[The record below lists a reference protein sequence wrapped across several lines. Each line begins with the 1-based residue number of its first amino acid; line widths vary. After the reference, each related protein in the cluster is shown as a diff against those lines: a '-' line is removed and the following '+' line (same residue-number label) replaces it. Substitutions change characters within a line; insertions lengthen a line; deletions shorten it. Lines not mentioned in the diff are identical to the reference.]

1 MMETSDIVAAV
12 RDVVG
17 PGPVALHEPS
27 VTLDEWTSRIG
38 VSDNSVVGYDAI
50 NEFQAKLANVCGV
63 EQALCVSSGTAA
75 LHLALMITGVEQFTE
90 VLVPAM
96 TFVATANAVS
106 YCGAIPNFVDVRA
119 HDCGI
124 NPFKLGRYL
133 DRICEK
139 RSPGVFNRMTG
150 RRITALIAVDML
162 GVPCAMDEIKAE
174 TGRWGIP
181 VIEDAAQALG
191 SVYKD
196 RPCGSNAAI
205 GIISF
210 NANKIVTTGVGGAL
224 LTDDA
229 WVQAKAW
236 ELATTARIAHPWRMG
251 DHSCIAW
258 NYRMG
263 NINAAL
269 GLPQLER
276 LNELVALKVK
286 VFRAYAKA
294 LGFAPVQEDRIYNCW
309 LSNFTLDPLDHRRD
323 EICAALHAAGIASR
337 TLFTPLNELPFYK
350 TCPRDNLEGAQDIW
364 RRTICLPSSPKLGER
379 L

>member
-1 MMETSDIVAAV
+1 
-12 RDVVG
+12 VVG

-27 VTLDEWTSRIG
+27 VQFEEWTQRIG
-38 VSDNSVVGYDAI
+38 HNVVGYDAI
-50 NEFQAKLANVCGV
+50 NEFQSKLANVCGV

-106 YCGAIPNFVDVRA
+106 YCGAIPNFIDVRVT
-119 HDCGI
+119 DLGI
-124 NPFKLGRYL
+124 NTFKLGRYL

-139 RSPGVFNRMTG
+139 RPAGVFNRMTG

-162 GVPCAMDEIKAE
+162 GVPCDMDEIKKE
-174 TGRWGIP
+174 TGRFGIP

-191 SVYKD
+191 STYKG
-196 RPCGSNAAI
+196 RPCGSNATI
-205 GIISF
+205 GVLSF

-236 ELATTARIAHPWRMG
+236 ELATTARVQHPWRMG
-251 DHSCIAW
+251 DHSCVAW

-269 GLPQLER
+269 GLPQLDR
-276 LNELVALKVK
+276 LTELILLKAK
-286 VFRAYAKA
+286 LAAAYGHVFDRNLVPMEGLGLNYWLYAA
-294 LGFAPVQEDRIYNCW
+294 I
-309 LSNFTLDPLDHRRD
+309 LDPLDHRRD
-323 EICAALHAAGIASR
+323 EMCAALHAEGIASR
-337 TLFTPLNELPFYK
+337 TLFTPLNMLPFYK
-350 TCPRDNLEGAQDIW
+350 DCPRDNLETAQDIW